1 MVVRVRVRV
10 YPPTN
15 LSKYCFL
22 ISAPTSHA
30 HSVGVYVST
39 FEALAM
45 ACWWFLKMERAY
57 AVVCNVIINSPCQL
71 LPGPICNV
79 KLQCAET
86 FQ

>member
-10 YPPTN
+10 YSPTN

-30 HSVGVYVST
+30 MGVST